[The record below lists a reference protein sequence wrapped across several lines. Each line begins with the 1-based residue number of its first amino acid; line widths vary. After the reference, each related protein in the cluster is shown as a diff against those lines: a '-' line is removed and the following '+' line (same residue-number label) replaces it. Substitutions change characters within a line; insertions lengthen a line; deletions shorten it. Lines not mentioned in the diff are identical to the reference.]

1 MSPLRLGTL
10 IARAVRKRWKRM
22 LRRAGVPNRPQRDKS
37 VKKRRGSRRSPTGP
51 NSPGEIGP
59 AKILSAAPPVFLS
72 GLPFCEY
79 LGIARAFARHYG
91 NVKAGFLIF
100 PTWSIER
107 SGFPEAIQRSFIE
120 HLKQYPNHRFRFIC
134 NTRREAALLE
144 QLGVPA
150 EFLNK
155 NFMVSDSIFRP
166 VPDIK
171 VEFDAIYN
179 ARFIPEK
186 RHELAALVPRVGYL
200 TYIDIEDRRRNQ
212 FRELCPTVLA
222 RSPGHVLLNELVDG
236 LPAVMSHDRVNAALS
251 RAAVGLLLSEVE
263 GSSYA
268 TVEYLLAGL
277 PVVSTPSSGGRDVYF
292 DPEFCIVCEPDPA
305 AVRDAVAELRARNI
319 PREVVRARTIARIQR
334 DREHFLSLV
343 DDMIEDLGGR
353 RRYAGRVWPFGDR
366 SGVAWRAFEAHLAE
380 LAERQRAELAEEIGL
395 SPDLLTNAQLEV
407 GELRPIMT
415 AIAERP
421 GCALLV
427 FGCGHDSPLWER
439 INRGGTTVFLEDNPR
454 WAARARTGLAT
465 ATVHDVRYGTK
476 LADWPRLLDRPSE
489 LDMDLPPE
497 VASRRWDVILV
508 DGPAGHDNAQP
519 GRMKSIYAASR
530 LVAPGGRVFVHDS
543 ERPAEHAFA
552 SRYLGDDRLL
562 INVRGRGVLRGYA
575 F

>member
-1 MSPLRLGTL
+1 MFPLRLATL

-22 LRRAGVPNRPQRDKS
+22 LRRAGVPKRPQ
-37 VKKRRGSRRSPTGP
+37 RGSRRSPTGP
-51 NSPGEIGP
+51 NSPVGIGP
-59 AKILSAAPPVFLS
+59 AKILSATPPVFLS
-72 GLPFCEY
+72 GLPYREY
-79 LGIARAFARHYG
+79 LGIAHAFARHYG

-107 SGFPEAIQRSFIE
+107 PGFPKAIQRSFIE
-120 HLKQYPNHRFRFIC
+120 HSKQYPNHRFRFIC
-134 NTRREAALLE
+134 NTRREATLLE

-155 NFMVSDSIFRP
+155 NFTVSESIFRP
-166 VPDIK
+166 VPEIK

-186 RHELAALVPRVGYL
+186 RHELAALIPRVGYL
-200 TYIDIEDRRRNQ
+200 TYIDTEDRRRNQ

-236 LPAVMSHDRVNAALS
+236 LPAVMSHDAVNAALS
-251 RAAVGLLLSEVE
+251 RAAVGLILSEVE

-277 PVVSTPSSGGRDVYF
+277 PVVSTPSSGGRDVHF
-292 DPEFCIVCEPDPA
+292 DPEFCIVCESDPA

-319 PREVVRARTIARIQR
+319 PREVVRARTIARIQP
-334 DREHFLSLV
+334 DRERFLSLV
-343 DDMIEDLGGR
+343 DDMIEDLGGK
-353 RRYAGRVWPFGDR
+353 RRYAGSVWPFGDS
-366 SGVAWRAFEAHLAE
+366 SGVAWRTFEAHLGE
-380 LAERQRAELAEEIGL
+380 LAERHRAELAEEVGL

-415 AIAERP
+415 TIAERP

-427 FGCGHDSPLWER
+427 FGCGHDSLLWER
-439 INRGGTTVFLEDNPR
+439 INRGGTTVFLEDNPD
-454 WAARARTGLAT
+454 WAASARAGLAT

-476 LADWPRLLDRPSE
+476 LADWRRLLDCPSE
-489 LDMDLPPE
+489 LEMDLPPE

-508 DGPAGHDNAQP
+508 DGPAGHDDAQP

-543 ERPAEHAFA
+543 ERPAERAFA

-562 INVRGRGVLRGYA
+562 MKVRGRAVLRGYA